1 MLKYIVKRILQVIPV
16 LFGVI
21 LIVFTLLY
29 FSPGDPAKIM
39 MGESVSE
46 EALAQAR
53 EEMGLN
59 KSYIER
65 FLDYLGNV
73 VFHFDFGTSYSTKR
87 PVTDMIASSFPN
99 TLKLTFISMFVAIIG
114 GLLLGVI
121 SALKQNTWVDSTI
134 SFIALIGVSFPSF
147 WLALLLILLFSVKLG
162 WLPASGFDSWQS
174 MVLPCAM
181 LSLGC
186 VASLTRMTR
195 SSMLDVVRQDYV
207 RTAKAKGLTQRAIVI
222 GHEIKNGLLPVITSI
237 GMNFSSLLGG
247 AAVCE
252 VIFSIQGIGRLIV
265 ESIKMRDYPVVQGG
279 VLCISIACC
288 LVNLIVDLL
297 YMLVDPRL
305 RKERE

>member
-252 VIFSIQGIGRLIV
+252 VIFSIQ
-265 ESIKMRDYPVVQGG
+265 SIKMRDYPVVQGG